1 MDLNVVTIY
10 IEIFLLF
17 IGFLLY
23 FSVQI
28 SCGRKIAE
36 NLTYWESNEDVGSS
50 AGDCNVEVCKI
61 VDSITQIRLNF
72 DSVSTIHR
80 KVLIFLMKFF

>member
-1 MDLNVVTIY
+1 MRFGIELDLLQGYT
-10 IEIFLLF
+10 FF
-17 IGFLLY
+17 IVFSFYL
-23 FSVQI
+23 SVQI

-80 KVLIFLMKFF
+80 KVLIFLMTFY

>member
-1 MDLNVVTIY
+1 MKY
-10 IEIFLLF
+10 FF
-17 IGFLLY
+17 SSYHYFFQFY

-36 NLTYWESNEDVGSS
+36 NLTYWKSDEGVGST

-61 VDSITQIRLNF
+61 VDSITQIRLQFN
-72 DSVSTIHR
+72 SVSIING
-80 KVLIFLMKFF
+80 KV